1 MDNLPRTTQEKI
13 DEKVSFP
20 VLQTEDD
27 VNHYRCLYEAFTKG
41 LPDDLSFDLFTKI
54 FFNSFRLLSL
64 EESIEP
70 CIYQPWKII
79 EVLFNT
85 NINIVLEKK
94 IEDQEIKEV
103 TSAIISRSSRLIS
116 EVEANFQLLNSLR
129 YFSRS
134 QNEEKLSHYHCSS
147 LLEPSLYFIQRSEI
161 FGKNIYGTLM
171 QQSSVDTNWLLNQKI
186 LTEEENR
193 KMLRAIRPDITI
205 CLQSKGGLVTHLPI
219 EVKAKIGH
227 KEILK
232 DALTQSVLQSIF
244 SGAGIGIIT
253 DSKSSLMYEIKGSV
267 IDKASNQLTIKL
279 KYKIVQSDQLM
290 LTESIILLY
299 FIEKL
304 RRIHNCQLQGE
315 SSAIQ
320 LCAKIVKCMKRSKA
334 EQKVEMKSLYEDYI
348 KHQQNKKTKS
358 KHYKLVISNETA
370 RKLENQQYWYDED
383 YPYQAYKL
391 NHKDLIDSKIY
402 MIEDQKETLLPKI
415 LEKTN
420 EITVNVDDQIVNGE
434 FEVKQ
439 NNSFNYDFWEFP
451 GEFLERIIPQ
461 LEEAGANNPFIL
473 NGFIQIV
480 TDDGF
485 IISAGQCY
493 ITIENSKKNAELERV
508 REIQSKIDEQV
519 ELYDSIGIRFHD
531 SPLEIE
537 GCITLT
543 DDDRVFLKPEEMI

>member
-1 MDNLPRTTQEKI
+1 MFRFPRILASTRRCNALRTVRKSISTDAREFHFPNTSDYADKPFEQVNFKTIYGMDNLPRTTQEKI

-147 LLEPSLYFIQRSEI
+147 LLRPSLYFIQRSEI

-186 LTEEENR
+186 LTEEENK
-193 KMLRAIRPDITI
+193 KMIQAIRPDITI
-205 CLQSKGGLVTHLPI
+205 SLESIGRLVTYLPI
-219 EVKAKIGH
+219 EVETKIRDKH
-227 KEILK
+227 KKILK
-232 DALTQSVLQSIF
+232 AALKRSVKQGIF
-244 SGAGIGIIT
+244 SGSGIGVLT
-253 DSKSSLMYEIKGSV
+253 DSKSSLMYEMEKMV
-267 IDKASNQLTIKL
+267 YDKASSELTIKL
-279 KYKIVQSDQLM
+279 KYKIVESDQLI

-304 RRIHNCQLQGE
+304 RRIHNCEPQGDSNARE
-315 SSAIQ
+315 
-320 LCAKIVKCMKRSKA
+320 LCAQILKTMKRSKY
-334 EQKVEMKSLYEDYI
+334 EQKVEINSLHEDYI
-348 KHQQNKKTKS
+348 KHEQNKKTKS

-370 RKLENQQYWYDED
+370 RKLENQQYWYDKD
-383 YPYQAYKL
+383 FPYQAYKL
-391 NHKDLIDSKIY
+391 NHKDLIDSRIY
-402 MIEDQKETLLPKI
+402 YQ
-415 LEKTN
+415 N
-420 EITVNVDDQIVNGE
+420 
-434 FEVKQ
+434 FWRKQ
-439 NNSFNYDFWEFP
+439 TKS
-451 GEFLERIIPQ
+451 
-461 LEEAGANNPFIL
+461 
-473 NGFIQIV
+473 
-480 TDDGF
+480 
-485 IISAGQCY
+485 
-493 ITIENSKKNAELERV
+493 
-508 REIQSKIDEQV
+508 
-519 ELYDSIGIRFHD
+519 
-531 SPLEIE
+531 
-537 GCITLT
+537 
-543 DDDRVFLKPEEMI
+543 